1 MKQHH
6 KIMIFSY
13 SELEHMFNHSKDTHA
28 MYYYDINNIKEIS
41 KLCIQT
47 CDARV
52 IYTLTKQIR
61 KMKSKDENIN
71 KKILLELFILLCI
84 SDIHSNITYDD
95 IIKIHPTYN

>member
-1 MKQHH
+1 MDFHYQAIDFYKNNFLLYNDLKKQMKQHH

-71 KKILLELFILLCI
+71 KK
-84 SDIHSNITYDD
+84 Y
-95 IIKIHPTYN
+95 Y